1 MSSFALRLKELR
13 EEKELTQAEL
23 GEKLGISR
31 NTIASWESNRRTPE
45 LETAKQ
51 LADFFNVSVD
61 YLLGRTNIRKFDLD
75 IDNIA
80 AMRSREME
88 GYNDLTKEE
97 QEFLRNF
104 VREYYERFG
113 KKKESE

>member
-1 MSSFALRLKELR
+1 MLGERLRQIR
-13 EEKELTQAEL
+13 MEKELSQAEVAKML
-23 GEKLGISR
+23 GVSQQAVANYETGLRQPDTLTLTKLAQI
-31 NTIASWESNRRTPE
+31 
-45 LETAKQ
+45 
-51 LADFFNVSVD
+51 FNVSTD
-61 YLLGRTNIRKFDLD
+61 WLLGLTNLKKFDLD

>member
-1 MSSFALRLKELR
+1 MDFPARFRELR
-13 EEKELTQAEL
+13 IKKGLSQTEL
-23 GEKLGISR
+23 GKLFNLSKQTISSYENGR
-31 NTIASWESNRRTPE
+31 SSPDPD
-45 LETAKQ
+45 Q
-51 LADFFNVSVD
+51 LDQFATFFDVSVD